1 MAEFR
6 WAFSNVLP
14 PPHFG
19 GFQHG
24 AAVGTHHQK
33 VMSLGYPAL
42 SLQCVPNRTTS
53 NPEVPTLPLLGEM

>member
-1 MAEFR
+1 MVEFW

-24 AAVGTHHQK
+24 AVVGTHHQNI
-33 VMSLGYPAL
+33 SLGYPAL
-42 SLQCVPNRTTS
+42 SLQCAPNHTAS
-53 NPEVPTLPLLGEM
+53 NAKVPTLPLLGEM